1 MDCRTA
7 RSLLGFARPR
17 CPELPPDDSDAL
29 DAHLSS
35 CAECDAVARVERDSD
50 GRIAEAMRGVDVPI
64 GLRERILDR
73 LASERGA
80 WQRRRLGWAVR
91 VSAVAAV
98 LMLAVYLGFVWFG
111 PRPQRLD
118 IERLHAQGFARVT
131 SPDPR
136 KVESWFEED
145 FKIKTAAPSD
155 FNYAYFKEFGIASC
169 QGQRVPSMYF
179 ARGDTE
185 AHVYVVSK
193 DQFDLKA
200 LNETESIDSGGYHVE
215 VRRDDPDHA
224 FVVFFKGESLGPL
237 LTNDNPAQ

>member
-7 RSLLGFARPR
+7 RLLLDFARPR
-17 CPELPPDDSDAL
+17 CPELPADDSDAL

-35 CAECDAVARVERDSD
+35 CADCDAVARVERETDV
-50 GRIAEAMRGVDVPI
+50 RIARTMQAVDVPI

-73 LASERGA
+73 LESKRGDR
-80 WQRRRLGWAVR
+80 QRRRLGWAVR
-91 VSAVAAV
+91 VSTAAAV
-98 LMLAVYLGFVWFG
+98 LILAVYLGFAWFG
-111 PRPQRLD
+111 PRPQPLD

-136 KVESWFEED
+136 KVETWFKED
-145 FKIKTAAPSD
+145 FDVTTVAPSD
-155 FNYAYFKEFGIASC
+155 FNYAYFKDFGIASC

-193 DQFDLKA
+193 DQFDLNA
-200 LNETESIDSGGYHVE
+200 LNETEPIDSGGYHVE

-224 FVVFFKGESLGPL
+224 FVVFFKGDSLGPL